1 MSEGSGDAEA
11 GLPDW
16 VTEKLTEAFHRIQNQ
31 LGGRKLWHERFTDTD
46 RSKFAEP
53 WPQVWGSN
61 QGTIGMWC
69 KARGTSWNRAI
80 VEVAHALGF
89 LDGPTRDALT
99 AVLPAEDASDSAEQ
113 PTPNASRV
121 LPIWKKANGEL
132 LYRGNVIREV
142 KPDAPNL
149 RLILDSFQEAGWES
163 SIYDPFPPDKKAS
176 DRRRRTV
183 ASLNQGLT
191 GIVFLC
197 KGNGTRISWEAD
209 DGKPADEKATQ
220 S

>member
-1 MSEGSGDAEA
+1 LSEGSGDAEA

-53 WPQVWGSN
+53 WPQVWDSN

-80 VEVAHALGF
+80 AEVAHALGF
-89 LDGPTRDALT
+89 LDGPTRDALL
-99 AVLPAEDASDSAEQ
+99 ALLPAEDANDTAEQ
-113 PTPNASRV
+113 PKPNATSV
-121 LPIWKKANGEL
+121 LPVWKKATGEL
-132 LYRGNVIREV
+132 LYLGNGIREV
-142 KPDAPNL
+142 KPTAANL
-149 RLILDSFQEAGWES
+149 RLILNSFHEAT
-163 SIYDPFPPDKKAS
+163 
-176 DRRRRTV
+176 DRRRRAV
-183 ASLNQGLT
+183 ATLNQGLT
-191 GIVFLC
+191 GIRFLC
-197 KGNGTRISWEAD
+197 EGNGKKIRWEAV
-209 DGKPADEKATQ
+209 GGEPADEKAKQ